1 MPASYVDQC
10 RQILRYESQRKSVRV
25 SLLLLATIRQLERPS
40 AGDNVVTRRP
50 IVPGNAHASGIHHE
64 ASDEDRLLPKLA
76 SCQIQAWRVA
86 KMGSLMDPALG
97 LL

>member
-25 SLLLLATIRQLERPS
+25 SLSLLATIRQFSRRS
-40 AGDNVVTRRP
+40 AADNVVIRRP
-50 IVPGNAHASGIHHE
+50 IMHHE
-64 ASDEDRLLPKLA
+64 ASDEDRLLPKFA
-76 SCQIQAWRVA
+76 SCQVQAWRVA
-86 KMGSLMDPALG
+86 KMDSLVNSALG